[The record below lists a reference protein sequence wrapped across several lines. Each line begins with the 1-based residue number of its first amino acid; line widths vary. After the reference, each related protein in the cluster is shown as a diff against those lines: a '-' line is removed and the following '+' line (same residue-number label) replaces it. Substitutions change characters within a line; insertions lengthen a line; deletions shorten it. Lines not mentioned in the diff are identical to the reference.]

1 MWLLKTNVQTL
12 KEDKSN
18 YYLKKK
24 KKKKTVEV
32 AKSGCYTVVVII
44 IPKVPPTESEHSIC
58 TGWNP
63 TSCLSEVCNNE
74 NF

>member
-12 KEDKSN
+12 KEGKSN

-24 KKKKTVEV
+24 KSVEV

-44 IPKVPPTESEHSIC
+44 ITKVPPTESEHSIC

>member
-1 MWLLKTNVQTL
+1 MTVKNKRSNLKRRQKQLL
-12 KEDKSN
+12 
-18 YYLKKK
+18 LKKK